1 MRKWIRYRL
10 NILNLELD
18 VSWPSFAISSLIALL
33 LITYSI
39 LLLNT
44 FSSIRTGFGP
54 EGPSNIPRVEFFVN
68 TLNRDTINAM
78 GISTSIM
85 NYLIISIIPLVMSIT
100 FASSF
105 ENGNLRNLLSMPIAR
120 KSVFFIKF
128 IILFSVIT
136 IPSVFGLLIGTFWF
150 LPNSASLKIHV
161 LLSISLILVI
171 FFNTSISMLVAVQT
185 KSLMKSTFL
194 SLSICYILFLSSS
207 ANLIPGLMLGVVN
220 PIHAT
225 NIYLGILP
233 TVQELTLGLNLLLL
247 SLEGC
252 LVISLLLL
260 TVSVISFDKIEIE

>member
-78 GISTSIM
+78 GIS
-85 NYLIISIIPLVMSIT
+85 ISIIPLVMSIT